1 MPFVLNLGKQIL
13 KFRTVYAVHVLALSL
28 ALAFALYLQAGRPD
42 GLGELAEP
50 RQAANFT
57 SALSMLF
64 YISANAVI
72 VLLAPFIARFGI
84 HEVDSARIKREL
96 TWLRLAGFNLLFGI
110 IWFAGSVRIFVCGA
124 LETFPWRRSPP
135 NVQGKSVRRGG
146 KVGAHFIRSSL

>member
-28 ALAFALYLQAGRPD
+28 ALAFAVYLQAGRPD
-42 GLGELAEP
+42 GLAELAEP
-50 RQAANFT
+50 RHAANFT

-110 IWFAGSVRIFVCGA
+110 IWFAVLLVPPPSWMNPA
-124 LETFPWRRSPP
+124 LC
-135 NVQGKSVRRGG
+135 
-146 KVGAHFIRSSL
+146 HFALTLHIAVLIQVMIHVNICKLRKL